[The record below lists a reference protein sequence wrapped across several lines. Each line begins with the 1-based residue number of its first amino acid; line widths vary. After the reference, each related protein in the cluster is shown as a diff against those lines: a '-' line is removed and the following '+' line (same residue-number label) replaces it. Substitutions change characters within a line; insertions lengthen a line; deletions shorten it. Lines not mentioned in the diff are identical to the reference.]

1 VGHEDLLVVKRFID
15 SSTPRREVFPINNI
29 QIVSSHDLDQR
40 AWSVH
45 LALGRFKVAADA
57 SLPTAAVNLARFG
70 ILELTWHQAKV
81 GSSPQLTRH
90 GQPRGPLTPTAYP
103 PHSDPK

>member
-1 VGHEDLLVVKRFID
+1 MASRPGVERNIGHLI
-15 SSTPRREVFPINNI
+15 RRR
-29 QIVSSHDLDQR
+29 HGGGR
-40 AWSVH
+40 A